1 MTILFISAFDA
12 PFIRDDLETLKKHF
26 IVNKQIDSGIWAAVK
41 ILFRVINVDVV
52 FCWFASVYA
61 FIGVALGKIFGIK
74 SIIVIGG
81 VDAAKDKHL
90 RYGIWLS
97 RWKSVLVRY
106 AVCNV
111 TYVLVGDYSLKQKL
125 IDLAEY
131 DGGNILYVPPGFDT
145 SYWKLVGE
153 KEPFV
158 LTVASANED
167 KRLLVKGIPILV
179 ETARQLKDVTF
190 IVIGVDPALAFKLEP
205 PFNMTFY
212 ASMERKDLLPFYQ
225 RAKVYCQP
233 SIHEAV
239 SYTVRE
245 AMLCGCIPVT
255 TAVGGMQTAVA
266 DIGILVP
273 PNDSAMLAN
282 AIREALQ
289 MDESIGRMA
298 RARIVSLFPKEKREA
313 ELLRIIEKLKG

>member
-1 MTILFISAFDA
+1 M
-12 PFIRDDLETLKKHF
+12 KKHF

-61 FIGVALGKIFGIK
+61 FIGVAVGEILGIK

-81 VDAAKDKHL
+81 VDAAKDEHL

-97 RWKSVLVRY
+97 RWKSILVRY
-106 AVCNV
+106 AVCNA
-111 TYVLVGDYSLKQKL
+111 TYILIGDYSLRQKL
-125 IDLAEY
+125 IDLAKY
-131 DGGNILYVPPGFDT
+131 DGGNILYLPPGFDT
-145 SYWKLVGE
+145 SFWKPVGE
-153 KEPFV
+153 KESIV
-158 LTVASANED
+158 LTVASAND
-167 KRLLVKGIPILV
+167 HKRLQVKGIPILI
-179 ETARQLKDVTF
+179 EAARQLHNITF
-190 IVIGVDPALAFKLEP
+190 LVIGVAPELALKLAP

-212 ASMERKDLLPFYQ
+212 ASMDRKDLLPFYQ

-255 TAVGGMQTAVA
+255 SAVGGMQTAVA

-273 PNDSAMLAN
+273 PNDSMMLAN
-282 AIREALQ
+282 ALREALQ
-289 MDESIGRMA
+289 MDESAGHLA
-298 RARIVSLFPKEKREA
+298 RARIVSLFPREKRET
-313 ELLRIIEKLKG
+313 ELLRIIEKIKG